1 MNYALGYAFTL
12 RDLYTKFPFQKLKF
26 NGCSFENIFKT
37 ADMCIICSR
46 ILCYCVQLVIT
57 DIIRNNTTFVL
68 PTGKKYAEIY
78 VRRTSQE
85 EFKCRRQKGGD
96 QDIDF
101 LETNFTTYKLSFRWM
116 GKYLMRSKPCY
127 VGTSLRDEF
136 INNINNG
143 VKYC

>member
-1 MNYALGYAFTL
+1 M
-12 RDLYTKFPFQKLKF
+12 DIV
-26 NGCSFENIFKT
+26 NIKESE
-37 ADMCIICSR
+37 DVKDE
-46 ILCYCVQLVIT
+46 ILAI
-57 DIIRNNTTFVL
+57 DEKSVL
-68 PTGKKYAEIY
+68 Q
-78 VRRTSQE
+78 RTSQE

-127 VGTSLRDEF
+127 IGTSLRDEF

>member
-26 NGCSFENIFKT
+26 RQDKYYNSI
-37 ADMCIICSR
+37 AH
-46 ILCYCVQLVIT
+46 
-57 DIIRNNTTFVL
+57 IIRNNTTFVL

-127 VGTSLRDEF
+127 IGTSLRDEF